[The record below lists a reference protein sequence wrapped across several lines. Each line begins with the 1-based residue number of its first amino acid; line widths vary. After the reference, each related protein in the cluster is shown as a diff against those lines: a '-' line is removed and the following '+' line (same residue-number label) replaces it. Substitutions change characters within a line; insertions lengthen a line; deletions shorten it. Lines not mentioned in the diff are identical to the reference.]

1 MQVVVYYVHPP
12 DSTKEYKWL
21 TANAKDLALYIVWA
35 TIAYVGNYNN
45 NNLNFP
51 ILQIL
56 NTQTIR
62 QKLIMFLK
70 AEKDSRIN
78 ENTVKKVETF
88 I

>member
-1 MQVVVYYVHPP
+1 MA
-12 DSTKEYKWL
+12 WL

-45 NNLNFP
+45 NNLNFS

-56 NTQTIR
+56 NTQTIS

-78 ENTVKKVETF
+78 ENTVKKVEIF